1 MAADESPDEDR
12 DRGED
17 DRRPLLC
24 FDDSRE
30 VEGSLDG
37 RELEADDSAD
47 LLSSAAELWV
57 AWPVA
62 LITGRPDE
70 MSGFNR
76 FNFIINFTGLYLIN
90 GMACLEFG
98 TGTRFSETAIR
109 AYRDSHDSSNRD
121 MRVKMIQ
128 NQSFKIN
135 PYLMIDQSWPW
146 CSSRNVGG

>member
-37 RELEADDSAD
+37 RELEAADSAD

-57 AWPVA
+57 SWPVA

-70 MSGFNR
+70 MPKFNR
-76 FNFIINFTGLYLIN
+76 FNFIINFTGLYLMN
-90 GMACLEFG
+90 GIACLEFV
-98 TGTRFSETAIR
+98 TGTTSSETAIR
-109 AYRDSHDSSNRD
+109 AYRDSHDSLNRD
-121 MRVKMIQ
+121 MRV
-128 NQSFKIN
+128 
-135 PYLMIDQSWPW
+135 
-146 CSSRNVGG
+146 

>member
-30 VEGSLDG
+30 GSLEEG
-37 RELEADDSAD
+37 RELEAADSAAV

-57 AWPVA
+57 SWPVA

-70 MSGFNR
+70 MSRFNR
-76 FNFIINFTGLYLIN
+76 FNFIINFTGLYLMN
-90 GMACLEFG
+90 GIA
-98 TGTRFSETAIR
+98 
-109 AYRDSHDSSNRD
+109 
-121 MRVKMIQ
+121 
-128 NQSFKIN
+128 
-135 PYLMIDQSWPW
+135 
-146 CSSRNVGG
+146 

>member
-30 VEGSLDG
+30 GSLEEG
-37 RELEADDSAD
+37 RELEAADSAAV

-57 AWPVA
+57 SWPVA

-70 MSGFNR
+70 MSRFNR

-121 MRVKMIQ
+121 MRVKMI
-128 NQSFKIN
+128 
-135 PYLMIDQSWPW
+135 L
-146 CSSRNVGG
+146 

>member
-1 MAADESPDEDR
+1 MAEDESPDEDR

-57 AWPVA
+57 SWPVA
-62 LITGRPDE
+62 LITGRPA
-70 MSGFNR
+70 GFNR
-76 FNFIINFTGLYLIN
+76 FNFIISFTGLYLMN

-109 AYRDSHDSSNRD
+109 AYRDSYDS
-121 MRVKMIQ
+121 
-128 NQSFKIN
+128 
-135 PYLMIDQSWPW
+135 
-146 CSSRNVGG
+146 